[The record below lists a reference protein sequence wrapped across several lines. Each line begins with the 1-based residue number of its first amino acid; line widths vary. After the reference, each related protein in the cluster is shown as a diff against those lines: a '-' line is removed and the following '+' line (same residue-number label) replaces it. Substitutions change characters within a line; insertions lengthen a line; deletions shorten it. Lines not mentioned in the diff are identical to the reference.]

1 MNVYDNPIT
10 RFKKDLWNLCLSMKV
25 FDNIDES
32 KVEESKKIFEN
43 VVSNYQSQILQQEE
57 GNENFL
63 KQTLLS
69 QINND
74 LQILKQVSR
83 DSINQ
88 NNKNNF
94 DLKLEEKQNE
104 FNDLMKKDVPPIPKF
119 SDDNKEEP
127 INEDNLDLMIKQ
139 QMKEREQV
147 MNLND
152 KETNI
157 IVSSNEFTNPPS
169 KEKSTMIQH
178 EPLNNDNESFDE
190 LKHKIDM
197 IELQLKIQ
205 TNTLQKIVQSQIR
218 ILQKIR

>member
-94 DLKLEEKQNE
+94 DLKLE
-104 FNDLMKKDVPPIPKF
+104 
-119 SDDNKEEP
+119 
-127 INEDNLDLMIKQ
+127 
-139 QMKEREQV
+139 
-147 MNLND
+147 
-152 KETNI
+152 
-157 IVSSNEFTNPPS
+157 
-169 KEKSTMIQH
+169 
-178 EPLNNDNESFDE
+178 
-190 LKHKIDM
+190 
-197 IELQLKIQ
+197 
-205 TNTLQKIVQSQIR
+205 
-218 ILQKIR
+218 

>member
-1 MNVYDNPIT
+1 MNVYDNAIT

-104 FNDLMKKDVPPIPKF
+104 FNDLMKKDVPPTPKF

-127 INEDNLDLMIKQ
+127 INEENLDLMIKQ

-152 KETNI
+152 KESNI

-169 KEKSTMIQH
+169 KEKTTMIQH
-178 EPLNNDNESFDE
+178 EPLNNDKSLDE

-218 ILQKIR
+218 ILQKIK

>member
-57 GNENFL
+57 GNESFL

-104 FNDLMKKDVPPIPKF
+104 FNDFMKKDVPPTPKF

-127 INEDNLDLMIKQ
+127 INEENLDLMIKQ
-139 QMKEREQV
+139 FK
-147 MNLND
+147 
-152 KETNI
+152 
-157 IVSSNEFTNPPS
+157 
-169 KEKSTMIQH
+169 
-178 EPLNNDNESFDE
+178 
-190 LKHKIDM
+190 
-197 IELQLKIQ
+197 
-205 TNTLQKIVQSQIR
+205 
-218 ILQKIR
+218 